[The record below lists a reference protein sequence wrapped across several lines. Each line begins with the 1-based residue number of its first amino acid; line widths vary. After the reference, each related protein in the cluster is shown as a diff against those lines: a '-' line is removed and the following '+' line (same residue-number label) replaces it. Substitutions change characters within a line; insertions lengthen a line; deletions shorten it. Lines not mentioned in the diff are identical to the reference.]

1 MNYDKLR
8 SEMVENFVISPGI
21 TDERVISAMRKV
33 PRHLFIETAIQHK
46 AYLGSSLPIGFE
58 QTISHPTTVA
68 LMSQLLD
75 LKDNEKILEIGMGSG
90 YQAAILSEM
99 GAKVYTIER
108 IRGLAEQTRK
118 ILEKLGY
125 YTVAIKIGDGSL
137 GWPEFAPFN
146 KIIVTAAGENVP
158 QTLLNQLANEG
169 KMIMPINKNDTS
181 QLCLVEREGDEY
193 LINTEKWRNFVP
205 LIEERGWSV

>member
-1 MNYDKLR
+1 
-8 SEMVENFVISPGI
+8 MVEKFVSSAGI
-21 TDERVISAMRKV
+21 TDVRVISAMRKV
-33 PRHLFIETAIQHK
+33 PRHLFVEPAIQHK

-75 LKDNEKILEIGMGSG
+75 LNENEKILEIGLGSG

-99 GAKVYTIER
+99 GAKVFTIER

-125 YTVAIKIGDGSL
+125 YTIAIKIGDGSL

-146 KIIVTAAGENVP
+146 KIIVSASAENVP
-158 QTLLNQLANEG
+158 QTLLNQLADKG
-169 KMIMPINKNDTS
+169 KMVMPVNKNSKS
-181 QLCLVEREGDEY
+181 QLYLVERVGDEFMVQ
-193 LINTEKWRNFVP
+193 TENWRNFVP
-205 LIEERGWSV
+205 LIEEKGWSV